1 MSQQLTLAETFKYR
15 SAYSKD
21 SHRHCLISKKL
32 AIFIGSSNVPN
43 SVVQNLEFKDLLYTV
58 DSRYTIPGRAAMGRE
73 LNKVMIELKA
83 KISSYLLEANKVS
96 ITADIWT
103 KKGMSSSY
111 LGVTGHFFSRK
122 DHRRHVVTLAMRRM
136 PSPHTAENIRMLV
149 DDILSEWDI
158 PSTMISA
165 IILLTDNGSNML
177 AAFRSPLVHDDEDG
191 GDGDQSD
198 EDDVMDTSVVNDFE
212 LDHDLAFYSLKRVS
226 CFAHNFAAGCA

>member
-1 MSQQLTLAETFKYR
+1 
-15 SAYSKD
+15 
-21 SHRHCLISKKL
+21 
-32 AIFIGSSNVPN
+32 
-43 SVVQNLEFKDLLYTV
+43 
-58 DSRYTIPGRAAMGRE
+58 
-73 LNKVMIELKA
+73 
-83 KISSYLLEANKVS
+83 
-96 ITADIWT
+96 
-103 KKGMSSSY
+103 
-111 LGVTGHFFSRK
+111 
-122 DHRRHVVTLAMRRM
+122 
-136 PSPHTAENIRMLV
+136 MLV

-198 EDDVMDTSVVNDFE
+198 EDDVMNTSVVNDFE